1 MEVNRG
7 NHDEG
12 EQRNYQRRPQRRSVE
27 TIEWTLEHHKQFV
40 DTMIRLELDD
50 LRIRTARRT
59 ILIVELMNNEALRLF
74 PRSTLLTHIS
84 NFQRFQKISARG
96 FQKTSA
102 HSALMR
108 DFERL
113 NINKKKEEE
122 EKEDDMSFSWKLEH
136 HKKFVEAVIQ
146 LELGQVKVTPR
157 GILKLMDEKHRR
169 GLTARAVAK
178 HLWGLKVLQKKTQI
192 SHVQT
197 QYYAK
202 LEEARGMKEITHT
215 LSNVNISLV
224 TRPNANISQ
233 VK

>member
-7 NHDEG
+7 NRDE
-12 EQRNYQRRPQRRSVE
+12 RRPQRTSVE

-40 DTMIRLELDD
+40 DTMIRLQLDD

-59 ILIVELMNNEALRLF
+59 ILIVELMNNEAWRLF

-84 NFQRFQKISARG
+84 NFKRFQKIPSRG

-108 DFERL
+108 DLERL
-113 NINKKKEEE
+113 NINKKE

-146 LELGQVKVTPR
+146 LELGRVKVTPK
-157 GILKLMDEKHRR
+157 GILKVMDEKHRR
-169 GLTARAVAK
+169 GLTVRAVAK
-178 HLWGLKVLQKKTQI
+178 HLLGLMVLQKKTQI
-192 SHVQT
+192 SHAQTKLSHSQT

-202 LEEARGMKEITHT
+202 LEEVRRMKEITRT
-215 LSNVNISLV
+215 LS
-224 TRPNANISQ
+224 NANISQ

>member
-12 EQRNYQRRPQRRSVE
+12 EQRNYQRRPQRTSVE
-27 TIEWTLEHHKQFV
+27 TIIQWTLEHHKQFV
-40 DTMIRLELDD
+40 DTMIRLQLDD

-84 NFQRFQKISARG
+84 NFNRFQKIPS
-96 FQKTSA
+96 

-113 NINKKKEEE
+113 NINKKEE
-122 EKEDDMSFSWKLEH
+122 EKEDDVSFSWKLEH

-146 LELGQVKVTPR
+146 LELGQVKVTPK
-157 GILKLMDEKHRR
+157 GILKLMDKKHRR
-169 GLTARAVAK
+169 GLTVRAVAK
-178 HLWGLKVLQKKTQI
+178 HLLGLMVLQKKTQI

-197 QYYAK
+197 QLSHSQTQYYAK
-202 LEEARGMKEITHT
+202 LEEVRRMKEITRT

-224 TRPNANISQ
+224 TRPNTNIS
-233 VK
+233 

>member
-7 NHDEG
+7 NHDE
-12 EQRNYQRRPQRRSVE
+12 RRPQRTSVE

-40 DTMIRLELDD
+40 DTMIRLQLDD

-59 ILIVELMNNEALRLF
+59 ILIVELMNNEAWRLF

-84 NFQRFQKISARG
+84 NFKRFQKIPSRG
-96 FQKTSA
+96 FQKSSA

-108 DFERL
+108 DLERL
-113 NINKKKEEE
+113 NINKKEE

-146 LELGQVKVTPR
+146 LELGRVKVTPK
-157 GILKLMDEKHRR
+157 GILKVMDEKHRR
-169 GLTARAVAK
+169 GLTVRTVAK
-178 HLWGLKVLQKKTQI
+178 HLLGLMVLQKKTQI
-192 SHVQT
+192 SHAQTKLSHSQT

-202 LEEARGMKEITHT
+202 LEEVRRMKEITRT

-224 TRPNANISQ
+224 TRPNANLSQ

>member
-1 MEVNRG
+1 
-7 NHDEG
+7 
-12 EQRNYQRRPQRRSVE
+12 
-27 TIEWTLEHHKQFV
+27 
-40 DTMIRLELDD
+40 MIRLELDD
-50 LRIRTARRT
+50 LRIRTARWT

-84 NFQRFQKISARG
+84 NFQRFQKILARG

-113 NINKKKEEE
+113 NINKKKEE

-146 LELGQVKVTPR
+146 LELGQVKVTPK

-169 GLTARAVAK
+169 GLTVRAVKK

-192 SHVQT
+192 SHVQTQLSHSQT